1 MGVVMTG
8 NHHSYVQPLPDHL
21 ISSEGNPDNHT
32 HVVYKRAANQS
43 LDSGATPRPN
53 FGQADCGVE
62 GE

>member
-32 HVVYKRAANQS
+32 HVVYKKAANQS

-53 FGQADCGVE
+53 FGSS
-62 GE
+62 